1 MKALGLSYVICLK
14 IAPEPLGGQLVQ
26 NMKYSVDKQDKYAV
40 FQVQEKNL
48 NSLVAPELKSQFVI
62 LYNEG
67 VKNFILDL
75 SPVEFVDSSGLSAI
89 LTADRLWK
97 EVGSFILTGVAHDA
111 VKKLIEISQLQT
123 VLTIIPTVSES
134 IDYVFMEEIEKEL
147 GADSDKEE

>member
-1 MKALGLSYVICLK
+1 
-14 IAPEPLGGQLVQ
+14 
-26 NMKYSVDKQDKYAV
+26 MKYTVDKQEKYAV
-40 FQVQEKNL
+40 FQVDEKNV

-67 VKNFILDL
+67 VKNLILDL
-75 SPVEFVDSSGLSAI
+75 GNVEFVDSSGLSAI

-97 EVGSFILTGVAHDA
+97 EVGSFILTGIDHKA

-147 GADSDKEE
+147 GADADSDTDE